1 MSKACPSKESAGF
14 ESSLFLLE
22 VLWVLGQSH
31 LYDVESVVVVL
42 LSGEQQGQQVER
54 VHVVPLEL
62 QRLPD
67 VAQSLGDL
75 QGFSQSGHKAPRKA
89 TLLFLSYFFFYGY
102 NGQDFAP

>member
-1 MSKACPSKESAGF
+1 MSKACPNKEGAGLK
-14 ESSLFLLE
+14 SDLFLLE

-42 LSGEQQGQQVER
+42 LSREQQGQQVER
-54 VHVVPLEL
+54 VHVVPLKL

-75 QGFSQSGHKAPRKA
+75 QGSTRQDSKPRKA
-89 TLLFLSYFFFYGY
+89 TRL
-102 NGQDFAP
+102 